1 MDSMNDRE
9 EETERASPADNLQI
23 KMPIILAEKPPLTIQ
38 IEDQK
43 PDSIKK

>member
-9 EETERASPADNLQI
+9 EETERASPAAQPQL
-23 KMPIILAEKPPLTIQ
+23 KMPIILVEKPPVIQ

-43 PDSIKK
+43 QDLIKK